1 MLPATCDDVAVSE
14 PRAHMKDPWDRVAA
28 VYRVQEP
35 LELRSIRAL
44 VGDVEPLPH
53 ERVVDL
59 GSGPGTVCRM
69 LSRAGQPL
77 QLLAVE
83 RSGAML
89 EHGSYG
95 CASVVRAEGQALPLA
110 DGSVDVLLAA
120 WVLHVLPRSVRQQ
133 VLAEAARVLRP
144 TGRFGFI
151 VPARPSNPAQ
161 RLLRHLARSTTAR
174 PALGS
179 LDLAVGLD
187 EDLAEVGLHTVRRR
201 RTGVGYLADVVV
213 CLPDG
218 CTAAPGHPVA
228 P

>member
-1 MLPATCDDVAVSE
+1 
-14 PRAHMKDPWDRVAA
+14 MKDPWDRVAG

-44 VGDVEPLPH
+44 VGDVDPLPH

-69 LSRAGQPL
+69 LSRRAEPL
-77 QLLAVE
+77 HLLAVE
-83 RSGAML
+83 RSAAML
-89 EHGSYG
+89 SHGSYG
-95 CASVVRAEGQALPLA
+95 SAAVVRAEGQALPLA
-110 DGSVDVLLAA
+110 DDSVDVLLSA
-120 WVLHVLPRSVRQQ
+120 WVLHVLPRSVRRQ
-133 VLAEAARVLRP
+133 VLSEAARVLRP

-161 RLLRHLARSTTAR
+161 RLLRHLASSTTAR
-174 PALGS
+174 PAPGS
-179 LDLAVGLD
+179 LELAVGLD
-187 EDLAEVGLHTVRRR
+187 EDLADVDLHAVRRR

-218 CTAAPGHPVA
+218 RAAARDSPA
-228 P
+228 AR

>member
-1 MLPATCDDVAVSE
+1 
-14 PRAHMKDPWDRVAA
+14 MKDPWDRVAA

-35 LELRSIRAL
+35 LELRSVRAL

-53 ERVVDL
+53 ERVLDL
-59 GSGPGTVCRM
+59 GSGPGTVCR
-69 LSRAGQPL
+69 LLTRGGGPA

-95 CASVVRAEGQALPLA
+95 SAAVVRAEGQTLPLP
-110 DGSVDVLLAA
+110 DDSVDVMLAA
-120 WVLHVLPRSVRQQ
+120 WVLHVLPRSVRRQ

-144 TGRFGFI
+144 TGRLGFI

-161 RLLRHLARSTTAR
+161 RLLRRLARTGSAR
-174 PALGS
+174 PVLGA

-187 EDLAEVGLHTVRRR
+187 ADLAEVGLHAVRRR
-201 RTGVGYLADVVV
+201 RTGIGYLADVVV
-213 CLPDG
+213 CLPG
-218 CTAAPGHPVA
+218 CDAAAGRPAGA
-228 P
+228 

>member
-1 MLPATCDDVAVSE
+1 
-14 PRAHMKDPWDRVAA
+14 MKDPWDRVAG

-44 VGDVEPLPH
+44 VGDLEPFPH

-69 LSRAGQPL
+69 LSRGDEPP

-95 CASVVRAEGQALPLA
+95 SAAVVRAEGQALPLP
-110 DGSVDVLLAA
+110 DDSVDVLLAA
-120 WVLHVLPRSVRQQ
+120 WVLHVLPRSVRRQ
-133 VLAEAARVLRP
+133 VLGEAARVLRT

-161 RLLRHLARSTTAR
+161 RLLRRLARSSPAR
-174 PALGS
+174 PALGA

-187 EDLAEVGLHTVRRR
+187 EDLAEVGLHAVRRR
-201 RTGVGYLADVVV
+201 RTGIGYLADVVV
-213 CLPDG
+213 CLPGG
-218 CTAAPGHPVA
+218 CVAAPDGPAVA
-228 P
+228 